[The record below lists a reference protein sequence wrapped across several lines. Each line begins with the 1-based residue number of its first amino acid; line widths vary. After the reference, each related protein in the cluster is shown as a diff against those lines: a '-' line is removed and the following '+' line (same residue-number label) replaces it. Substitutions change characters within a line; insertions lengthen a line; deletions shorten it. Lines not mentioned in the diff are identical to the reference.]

1 MFETKKNREIG
12 TDNPKTFFSYFLGR
26 VINNVFVPANAVVP
40 EPVNVRQPKEIVMI
54 TGSSMQQPQLAR
66 QPKQFDF
73 DDFYKGRE
81 PQRRMRDNMAIE
93 SRSDQVYVKPPAD
106 FSVSSWQNILA
117 GNNEKIR

>member
-1 MFETKKNREIG
+1 
-12 TDNPKTFFSYFLGR
+12 
-26 VINNVFVPANAVVP
+26 
-40 EPVNVRQPKEIVMI
+40 MI
-54 TGSSMQQPQLAR
+54 TGSSKTQLSR

-106 FSVSSWQNILA
+106 FSVSSWQNTYF
-117 GNNEKIR
+117 KCQ

>member
-1 MFETKKNREIG
+1 
-12 TDNPKTFFSYFLGR
+12 
-26 VINNVFVPANAVVP
+26 
-40 EPVNVRQPKEIVMI
+40 MI
-54 TGSSMQQPQLAR
+54 TGSSMQQPQKSR

-106 FSVSSWQNILA
+106 FSVISWQNILA
-117 GNNEKIR
+117 SNKIKTKIKHQVS

>member
-1 MFETKKNREIG
+1 
-12 TDNPKTFFSYFLGR
+12 
-26 VINNVFVPANAVVP
+26 
-40 EPVNVRQPKEIVMI
+40 MI
-54 TGSSMQQPQLAR
+54 TGSSSQQLSR

-106 FSVSSWQNILA
+106 FSVSSTVP
-117 GNNEKIR
+117 GKICFQAFMQKTK